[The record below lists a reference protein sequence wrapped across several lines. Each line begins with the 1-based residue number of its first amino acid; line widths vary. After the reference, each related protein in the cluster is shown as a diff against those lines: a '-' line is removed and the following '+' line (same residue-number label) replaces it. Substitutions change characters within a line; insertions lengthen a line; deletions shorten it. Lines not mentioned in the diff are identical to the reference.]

1 MPQISIIKKS
11 DIQEAR
17 RFDAEFFKPEYLE
30 IEKKLKKINNNLLDN
45 LITKLT
51 DYHANGSYQILK
63 QHVDL
68 LDEPDYALMIRT
80 VDFETDNFENNV
92 KYVSENAY
100 NFLNK
105 TKLYGGEII
114 INKIGNAGR
123 VYFMPYLNRKVS
135 LGMNQFMMRA
145 NDKINNYF
153 LYIFLISKFGKKII
167 ERRISGA
174 VPLSIDKQSV
184 KNITIPILPKS
195 FQLQIEKIVK
205 SAYEKQTQS
214 KQLYKQA
221 EEILLKEL
229 DLLNYKPEHIL
240 SFETTK
246 KETDEAGRFDAEY
259 FQPKYEEI
267 IKKIEKYEGGFDVV
281 KNILNFNKKNFF
293 PKENEFYNYI
303 PLSRVSNSGEIE
315 IPEKEFGK
323 NLPTRARRK
332 VKQGEIILSSISGSL
347 ETSAIIEKEHENFIV
362 SNGFYVFNSEKINSE
377 TLLVLFKSKIIIQLL
392 QRISKGAIL
401 GGYDLTA
408 FEKFKIPLINL
419 KIQKQIAEKIKESYK
434 LRKESK
440 GLLEKAKRRV
450 EKEIEKEAGE

>member
-17 RFDAEFFKPEYLE
+17 RLDAEFFQAEYLE
-30 IEKKLKKINNNLLDN
+30 IEEKLKKINNNLLNN

-63 QHVDL
+63 EHVNL

-80 VDFETDNFENNV
+80 VDFETDNFTNNV
-92 KYVSENAY
+92 KYISENAY

-135 LGMNQFMMRA
+135 LGMNQFMFRT

-184 KNITIPILPKS
+184 KNITIPILSQS

-214 KQLYKQA
+214 KQFYKEA
-221 EEILLKEL
+221 ENLFLEELELSDFNIEDEIYNIINLSEAKEA
-229 DLLNYKPEHIL
+229 NRI
-240 SFETTK
+240 
-246 KETDEAGRFDAEY
+246 DAEY
-259 FQPKYEEI
+259 FQVKYEEI
-267 IKKIEKYEGGFDVV
+267 IKKIEKYKNGWDYV
-281 KNILNFNKKNFF
+281 KNIINFRDKNFF
-293 PKENEFYNYI
+293 PKENEKYKYLALSNISGQGYVQNYQ
-303 PLSRVSNSGEIE
+303 E
-315 IPEKEFGK
+315 EFGK
-323 NLPTRARRK
+323 DLPTRARRK
-332 VKQGEIILSSISGSL
+332 INTGDVIISSIEGSLSSCAL
-347 ETSAIIEKEHENFIV
+347 IEKEFDNSIC
-362 SNGFYVFNSEKINSE
+362 STGFFVVNSEKINPE
-377 TLLVLFKSKIIIQLL
+377 TLLIIFKSKIIQELL
-392 QRISKGAIL
+392 IRGSKGTILTAISKDELNQI
-401 GGYDLTA
+401 
-408 FEKFKIPLINL
+408 KIPLI
-419 KIQKQIAEKIKESYK
+419 KPRIQKQIAKKIQESHK

-440 GLLEKAKRRV
+440 ELLEEAKRKV
-450 EKEIEKEAGE
+450 EEEIEKGK

>member
-11 DIQEAR
+11 DIQEAS

-30 IEKKLKKINNNLLDN
+30 IEEKLRKINNNLLDN

-51 DYHANGSYQILK
+51 DYHANGSYQILRE
-63 QHVDL
+63 HVDL
-68 LDEPDYALMIRT
+68 LDKPDYALMIRT

-92 KYVSENAY
+92 KYISENAY
-100 NFLNK
+100 NFLDK

-145 NDKINNYF
+145 NNKINNYF

-174 VPLSIDKQSV
+174 IPLSIDKQSV
-184 KNITIPILPKS
+184 KNITIPILPQS

-205 SAYEKQTQS
+205 SAYEKQTRS
-214 KQLYKQA
+214 KQLYKEA
-221 EEILLKEL
+221 KEALLKEL
-229 DLLNYKPEHIL
+229 DLLDYKPEHIL

-246 KETDEAGRFDAEY
+246 KEADEAQRFDAEY

-267 IKKIEKYEGGFDVV
+267 IKKIENYEGGFDIVGNV
-281 KNILNFNKKNFF
+281 LNFNKKNFF
-293 PKENEFYNYI
+293 PKENELYNYI

-315 IPEKEFGK
+315 IPEKEFGE

-332 VKQGEIILSSISGSL
+332 VKKGEIILSSISGSL
-347 ETSAIIEKEHENFIV
+347 ETSAIIGEEHKNFIV
-362 SNGFYVFNSEKINSE
+362 SNGFYVFSSNKINSE
-377 TLLVLFKSKIIIQLL
+377 TLLILFKSQIIIKLL

-408 FEKFKIPLINL
+408 FEKFKIPII
-419 KIQKQIAEKIKESYK
+419 KPQIQKQIAKKIYESHE

-440 GLLEKAKRRV
+440 ELLEMAKRRV
-450 EKEIEKEAGE
+450 EEEIEKN